1 MTCNWDQQAI
11 PHLRT
16 KFPSRTKQ
24 FFITNTGSE
33 KKLKWSILKFYY
45 QLPWER
51 SRSSFEHT
59 LIHFTQR
66 WFISFVEIGK
76 MIEDLSM
83 YFHFYNKCIISPLPF
98 HLNLQLWWAKHK
110 RSDELAK
117 KFSDNDKQVQAKLLR
132 EKGPFPIAKYL
143 FPVGNVLM

>member
-1 MTCNWDQQAI
+1 
-11 PHLRT
+11 
-16 KFPSRTKQ
+16 
-24 FFITNTGSE
+24 
-33 KKLKWSILKFYY
+33 
-45 QLPWER
+45 
-51 SRSSFEHT
+51 
-59 LIHFTQR
+59 
-66 WFISFVEIGK
+66 

-83 YFHFYNKCIISPLPF
+83 YFYFYNKCIISPLPF

-117 KFSDNDKQVQAKLLR
+117 KFSDNNKQVQAKLLR